1 MTNQKKRKFLLFASC
16 LSLGVAL
23 VSGNSSVETCVE
35 ERILSR
41 QKRYLLFPEG
51 SNVQC
56 VFCLTI
62 GSLPRPTDLVL
73 GLTAA
78 LAWELPHKVDKKL
91 TKLLHRQSRSTLFP
105 RIEAFLQSTGLDG
118 RSCVLRALCEAG
130 QRSRE
135 MVGKGTF
142 VQELLHSIFRLRHDG
157 HRFDKFEHRVYDSA
171 HESTG
176 DCAKDYPTCKHSIY
190 ELDL

>member
-1 MTNQKKRKFLLFASC
+1 MMTERKFILLVSC
-16 LSLGVAL
+16 LSFVTL
-23 VSGNSSVETCVE
+23 VSGNASAETCPE
-35 ERILSR
+35 SRILSR

-62 GSLPRPTDLVL
+62 GSLPRPSDLVL

-78 LAWELPHKVDKKL
+78 LAWELPNKVDKKL
-91 TKLLHRQSRSTLFP
+91 TKLLHRQSRSILFP

-130 QRSRE
+130 QKSQE
-135 MVGKGTF
+135 LVGKGTF
-142 VQELLHSIFRLRHDG
+142 VQELLHSIFRLRGDSG
-157 HRFDKFEHRVYDSA
+157 KFEKFEHHVYDSA
-171 HESTG
+171 HESSG

-190 ELDL
+190 ELDF

>member
-1 MTNQKKRKFLLFASC
+1 MMSQNKRKFVLFANC
-16 LSLGVAL
+16 LSVVAL
-23 VSGNSSVETCVE
+23 VFGNGSAANFTE
-35 ERILSR
+35 ERVLSR

-78 LAWELPHKVDKKL
+78 LAWELPNKVDKRLPKV
-91 TKLLHRQSRSTLFP
+91 LHRQSRSALFP

-130 QRSRE
+130 QRRRE

-142 VQELLHSIFRLRHDG
+142 VQELLHSIFRLRRDG
-157 HRFDKFEHRVYDSA
+157 HRFEKFEDRFYDSA
-171 HESTG
+171 HENTG

-190 ELDL
+190 ELDV